1 MIRIW
6 GGVGLCIQE
15 GLISV
20 WVCIYGVRAQ
30 DRFIEAVDTS
40 LDHLVGGGTLCGAS
54 CVALWHIH
62 FLRELQIYTSF
73 SLRLISQ
80 F

>member
-1 MIRIW
+1 MSIEETTIYMIRIW

-15 GLISV
+15 GIISV

-40 LDHLVGGGTLCGAS
+40 LDRPVGWRYIVWSVVRGI
-54 CVALWHIH
+54 VAYPL
-62 FLRELQIYTSF
+62 LA
-73 SLRLISQ
+73 
-80 F
+80 